1 MLPNLKLPILLLYFF
16 YCLTRFSAAES
27 SFSFKQSLK
36 KYVTIS
42 LQFPICNFSFYYA
55 LKEHPPPC
63 YFLVA
68 FSYHLNLLGKKH
80 PLTGQTGQRKQIA
93 IFLLFTKHREKSQE
107 IARSQTTYYALTI
120 YFSYGFGKFRVFF
133 SLLIQISASRGSSHS
148 AASISAFTL
157 LQLND
162 LYQLRICS
170 DPLLTFVGRF
180 FSALLGR

>member
-16 YCLTRFSAAES
+16 YCLTCFSAAES

-36 KYVTIS
+36 KYATIS

-80 PLTGQTGQRKQIA
+80 PLTGQTGQRKQSA

-107 IARSQTTYYALTI
+107 IARSQTTYYALTV

-133 SLLIQISASRGSSHS
+133 SLNLDLCQQRFQPFCSLHLSLHTLVVKWFISVE
-148 AASISAFTL
+148 
-157 LQLND
+157 D
-162 LYQLRICS
+162 L
-170 DPLLTFVGRF
+170 F
-180 FSALLGR
+180 